1 MMPTQRTYW
10 VHIRPD
16 GSEQI
21 FDAPPSNV
29 KTLTIWV
36 TGERWEI
43 TKTYNVVFNNEKGK
57 EAALRVKPRG
67 RDWKLHDTS
76 EMFSTTWRRRRKG

>member
-1 MMPTQRTYW
+1 MPTQRTYW
-10 VHIRPD
+10 VHFRED
-16 GSEQI
+16 GSEQV

-43 TKTYNVVFNNEKGK
+43 TKTYNIIFNDDEKGS
-57 EAALRVKPRG
+57 ALRVRPKG
-67 RDWKLHDTS
+67 VGWELHNTD
-76 EMFSTTWRRRRKG
+76 EMFSTTWRRRRRAK